1 MDGVRTSTANSRQST
16 MQRKAKLETVIRE
29 INTQI
34 EIITGDYAVEIKDI
48 NKEMERQES
57 QKKVLLDLDQ

>member
-1 MDGVRTSTANSRQST
+1 